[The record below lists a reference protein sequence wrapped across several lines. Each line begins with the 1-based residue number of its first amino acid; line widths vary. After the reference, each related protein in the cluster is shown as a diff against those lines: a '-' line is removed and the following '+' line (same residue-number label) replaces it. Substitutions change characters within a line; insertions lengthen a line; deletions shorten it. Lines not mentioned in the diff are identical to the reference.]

1 MKTRLLSRLAPLL
14 FLLIQSGAYAQEIVR
29 FDEDLDSKRPEAWA
43 LNYTAASTLMT
54 GFGST
59 PVLAPWKWSLAVD
72 LGYVP
77 RLSESQQRVGF
88 NGTKQ
93 EDLNRSPVFG
103 RIRVTLGLPGEFV
116 ADLGYTPPVTVS
128 GTKALDLF
136 ALAIGRRLYERDN
149 FAFSMRL
156 FGQHGRANGDI
167 TCPAHLAG
175 APLEENPY
183 DCRAPS
189 DDQVTLNYYG
199 IDGTAAWN
207 VQSWNLY
214 GTAGIMRTRLET
226 QVDALTADVRDRSL
240 LTADSSLP
248 FFTLGV
254 RKDLDARWSLGA
266 ELLHVPL
273 KVQRQLG
280 AATTSDP
287 LTSLRLQVVYRFE

>member
-1 MKTRLLSRLAPLL
+1 MKTRFVSSFLLCLL
-14 FLLIQSGAYAQEIVR
+14 FHAGAYAQEVVR

-43 LNYTAASTLMT
+43 LNYAAASTLMT

-59 PVLAPWKWSLAVD
+59 PVMAPWRWALAAD

-116 ADLGYTPPVTVS
+116 AELGYTPPVTIS

-136 ALAIGRRLYERDN
+136 AFAIGRRLYQRDD

-167 TCPAHLAG
+167 TCPARIAG
-175 APLEENPY
+175 APLEENPFG
-183 DCRAPS
+183 CQAPS
-189 DDQVTLNYYG
+189 DDQLTLNYFG
-199 IDGTAAWN
+199 IDATVAWN
-207 VQSWNLY
+207 VQSWNFY
-214 GTAGIMRTRLET
+214 GTAGIMRTRLEA
-226 QVDALTADVRDRSL
+226 QVNALTFDVRDRSL
-240 LTADSSLP
+240 LTADGSLP

-254 RKDLDARWSLGA
+254 RKDLDPHWSLAA

-273 KVQRQLG
+273 KVQRELG
-280 AATTSDP
+280 ASTTSDP
-287 LTSLRLQVVYRFE
+287 LTSLRLQLVYRFE